1 MSSSNLSRSLLRRV
15 AVPVAVVAAAATTA
29 LAGAGTAAAH
39 VSVSSSTATQGG
51 YGVVTLL
58 VPNESDAGAATTKVS
73 IEIPR
78 LKGLRTESVPGWRAV
93 IDKDPKTEEVL
104 RVTWTASDG
113 NAGVKVGEF
122 GEFSIAGGP
131 FPSQPTVNLPAVQT
145 YANGE
150 VVNWNQQAGADGTEP
165 EHPTPS
171 VTLPAGEAGD
181 AHSASHTSTAN
192 ETEDQSASASD
203 NTARWIGGIGLVLG
217 ALGVVVG
224 VGALAR
230 RGRAAGK
237 STSGGDDA

>member
-1 MSSSNLSRSLLRRV
+1 MSSLTKSRSVLRRAAIPA
-15 AVPVAVVAAAATTA
+15 AVIAAAATTA
-29 LAGAGTAAAH
+29 FAGVGVANAH
-39 VSVSSSTATQGG
+39 VTVSTSTATQGG

-93 IDKDPKTEEVL
+93 IDKDPKTEEVT
-104 RVTWTASDG
+104 RVTWTAADG

-122 GEFSIAGGP
+122 GQFSIAGGP
-131 FPSQPTVNLPAVQT
+131 FPSQSSVSLPTVQT

-150 VVNWNQQAGADGTEP
+150 VVNWNQPAGADGAEP
-165 EHPTPS
+165 EHPAP
-171 VTLPAGEAGD
+171 TLTLAADKSGD
-181 AHSASHTSTAN
+181 AHSAGHASTT
-192 ETEDQSASASD
+192 ETDDQEASASD
-203 NTARWIGGIGLVLG
+203 NTARWIGGVGLVLG

-230 RGRAAGK
+230 RGRAAGN
-237 STSGGDDA
+237 SGSGGDDA